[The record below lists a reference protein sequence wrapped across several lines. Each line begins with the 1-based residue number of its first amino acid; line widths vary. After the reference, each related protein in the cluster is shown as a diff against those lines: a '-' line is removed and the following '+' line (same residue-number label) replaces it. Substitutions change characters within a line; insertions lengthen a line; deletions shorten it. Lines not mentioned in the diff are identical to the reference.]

1 MRFLI
6 NISGFIFFELSDMLE
21 DEQTSLQH
29 ILEMQEQRGF
39 YLVRDHMATTS
50 GQNLEEKST

>member
-6 NISGFIFFELSDMLE
+6 NISGFIFFELSDILE
-21 DEQTSLQH
+21 DEQTSLH

-39 YLVRDHMATTS
+39 YLVMATTS